1 MDMLYRAYSNP
12 LDLMAM
18 YINRG
23 QFGAFVQGFLKEEY
37 ERKKEEHEKN
47 MDWMLWVAYIHSYSN
62 MSFNEWKKRIIQPG
76 SSTNGHG
83 QMYTS
88 DTELTEEGALKI
100 IDDLFKG

>member
-23 QFGAFVQGFLKEEY
+23 QFGAFVQGFLQAEY

-47 MDWMLWVAYIHSYSN
+47 QDWMLWVAYIHSYSN